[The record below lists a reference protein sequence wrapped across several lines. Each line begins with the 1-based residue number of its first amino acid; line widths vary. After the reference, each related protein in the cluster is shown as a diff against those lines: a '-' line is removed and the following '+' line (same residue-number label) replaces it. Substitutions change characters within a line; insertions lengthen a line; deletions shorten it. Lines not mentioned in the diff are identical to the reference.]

1 MTSSPVRID
10 QIDAKTLEFLP
21 PTVGSFGAGQFVR
34 LKTKIVVQ
42 TPRVETIGCY
52 AWQMDASSPAKQYF
66 VFRCPDKMIEW
77 TRAIEARVLEEASSR
92 SKEWFGTVVDPSV
105 IASWFVPSIKE
116 ANMRL
121 NIPFRGEE
129 CQVAFFDAKKNPVE
143 FDQVPA
149 NSLASVILEL
159 DGLWFRNKRF
169 GMSWKL
175 SQVKHYDSSQRYSFL
190 PE

>member
-1 MTSSPVRID
+1 MTVTPVRID
-10 QIDAKTLEFLP
+10 QIDAATIEFEKP
-21 PTVGSFGAGQFVR
+21 GAGTFGAGQFIKFR
-34 LKTKIVVQ
+34 DKIVVQ
-42 TPRVETIGCY
+42 TPRVETLGCY
-52 AWQMDASSPAKQYF
+52 AWQLDASSPARQYF
-66 VFRCPDKMIEW
+66 VFRCPDNMIEW
-77 TRAIEARVLEEASSR
+77 TRAIETRVLDVAQSR

-121 NIPFRGEE
+121 SIPFRGDE

-169 GMSWKL
+169 GLSWKL
-175 SQVKHYDSSQRYSFL
+175 VQVKHYDASQRYSFL

>member
-1 MTSSPVRID
+1 MTSPVRID
-10 QIDAKTLEFLP
+10 QIDPTKLEFEKP
-21 PTVGSFGAGQFVR
+21 CTGSFGSGQFVR
-34 LKTKIVVQ
+34 LSDKIVVQ
-42 TPRVETIGCY
+42 TPRVETVGCY
-52 AWQMDASSPAKQYF
+52 AWQLDASNPPKQYF

-77 TRAIEARVLEEASSR
+77 VSSIEAKVLEEASAK
-92 SKEWFGTVVDPSV
+92 SKEWFGNSVDPSV

-121 NIPFRGEE
+121 SIPFRGGE
-129 CQVAFFDAKKNPVE
+129 CQVPFFDARKNPVE
-143 FDQVPA
+143 YDQVPA

-159 DGLWFRNKRF
+159 DGVWFRNKRF

-175 SQVKHYDSSQRYSFL
+175 GQVKHYDSNQRYSFL

>member
-1 MTSSPVRID
+1 MNSPVRID
-10 QIDAKTLEFLP
+10 QID
-21 PTVGSFGAGQFVR
+21 PTSLVFEKPTPGSFGAGQFVR
-34 LKTKIVVQ
+34 LKTRAVVQ
-42 TPRVETIGCY
+42 TPRVETVGCY
-52 AWQMDASSPAKQYF
+52 AWQLDATSQAKQYF

-77 TRAIEARVLEEASSR
+77 VQAIEQRLLEEAKSR
-92 SKEWFGTVVDPSV
+92 SKEWFGTIVDPSV

-121 NIPFRGEE
+121 SIPFRGEE

-143 FDQVPA
+143 FDQVPV

-159 DGLWFRNKRF
+159 DGAWFRNKRF
-169 GMSWKL
+169 GLSWKL

>member
-1 MTSSPVRID
+1 MTTPVRID
-10 QIDAKTLEFLP
+10 QIDPSKLEFEKP
-21 PTVGSFGAGQFVR
+21 GTGSFGAGQFIR
-34 LKTKIVVQ
+34 LSSKIVVQ
-42 TPRVETIGCY
+42 TPRVETVGCY
-52 AWQMDASSPAKQYF
+52 AWQLDATSPAKQYF

-77 TRAIEARVLEEASSR
+77 VSSIETRVLEEAEKR

-105 IASWFVPSIKE
+105 IASWLVPSIKE

-121 NIPFRGEE
+121 SIPFRGDE
-129 CQVAFFDAKKNPVE
+129 CQVSFFDAKKNPVE
-143 FDQVPA
+143 YDQVPV

-169 GMSWKL
+169 GLSWKL
-175 SQVKHYDSSQRYSFL
+175 FQVKHYDSNQRYSFL